1 MPQTAPNFDALEK
14 QLAKDA
20 LEKALKDLHG
30 EITSEIEK
38 NKTSFSDEIK
48 KTLTNLNE
56 TLEKHI
62 SDEIDR
68 KLPILLTKNF
78 SNISEQVKSSFN
90 EILVPVIAKAE
101 QNMKNL
107 ENKGEKTLQSWGNMM
122 KQYEKLWNKPFF
134 LMLIVSLLLGTTI
147 SLFSS
152 YYLTRADRASR
163 QASEKLLNWYATEYF
178 KLKEPETVAT
188 PVKPEVSNQMKSQ
201 NQNKKKPK

>member
-1 MPQTAPNFDALEK
+1 MPQPASNFDALEK

-30 EITSEIEK
+30 EITREIEK
-38 NKTSFSDEIK
+38 NKSSFSLEIK
-48 KTLTNLNE
+48 KSLTNLNE

-62 SDEIDR
+62 SNEIDR
-68 KLPILLTKNF
+68 KLPIILAKNF

-90 EILVPVIAKAE
+90 EILVPVVAKAE

-107 ENKGEKTLQSWGNMM
+107 ENQGEKTLQSWGNMM

-134 LMLIVSLLLGTTI
+134 LMLIVSLLLGTTV

-178 KLKEPETVAT
+178 KLKEPETAAT
-188 PVKPEVSNQMKSQ
+188 PVKPEVSNQPKNRTQ
-201 NQNKKKPK
+201 AKKKPK